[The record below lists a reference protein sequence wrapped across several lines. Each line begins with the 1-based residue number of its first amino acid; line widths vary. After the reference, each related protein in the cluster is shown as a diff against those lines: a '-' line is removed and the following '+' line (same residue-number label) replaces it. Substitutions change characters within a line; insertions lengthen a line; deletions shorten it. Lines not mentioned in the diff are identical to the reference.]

1 MTLCGRKVLTVLSS
15 VFAVCAL
22 GLLGI
27 AVSTD
32 YWLYLEEGVIL
43 PLNQSTELRMSL
55 HSGLWRVCFTAG
67 DEKGRCFTI
76 EYVMPTNVQLTSEST
91 VSVLTPE
98 PTLSPS
104 CVVGPIQWEI
114 QSAIQEALSHDPT
127 PPDTPAG
134 KTYVLASVRPQLMQ
148 WYHTSLSSGHPRI
161 TRTME
166 LLTRKFWWSSLTA
179 DVRDYV
185 LSCPVC
191 TWAKSPRQLPTGKL
205 EHLPT
210 PHGPWSHIA
219 MNFLTDL
226 LNSSG
231 FTTILVVVDQ
241 FSKVGRLIPLPYLPN
256 AMEMAECMF
265 QQVFCLYGIPVRLQ
279 GVASLLRPAGS
290 LHQPILRIPSPS
302 QRADGTP
309 ESGNGEVPS
318 PTLHPPTTRVESLSS
333 LGRIRTELPGA
344 FLPPSHYFSVCPR
357 TPTHVFPWET
367 EPGTVPDIDECEQVS
382 TV

>member
-191 TWAKSPRQLPTGKL
+191 TWAKSPRQLPT
-205 EHLPT
+205 
-210 PHGPWSHIA
+210 
-219 MNFLTDL
+219 
-226 LNSSG
+226 
-231 FTTILVVVDQ
+231 
-241 FSKVGRLIPLPYLPN
+241 
-256 AMEMAECMF
+256 
-265 QQVFCLYGIPVRLQ
+265 VRLQ